1 MDLAEERAPLLYL
14 TPGRPPLDA
23 WDLQIAAPAP
33 LVAWLEARR
42 RRGQQSGIY
51 GVGVQGA
58 IATIAAEFPRVP
70 LSSEHHFDST
80 RYPYSHVHVLLAAE
94 DLDGRPVEREQL
106 QQVADQAWIAHID
119 RMVDYARERP
129 HLGLQWLP
137 DGSIAGIDH
146 TNVPTFT
153 CSELDWLDREPIVSA
168 LRQEEL
174 RGSAPDP
181 RPHSDRS
188 GPGRW

>member
-1 MDLAEERAPLLYL
+1 MDPAEERAPLLYV

-51 GVGVQGA
+51 GVGSQGA
-58 IATIAAEFPRVP
+58 IATIRAVLLDVALRPELHSDP
-70 LSSEHHFDST
+70 LQ
-80 RYPYSHVHVLLAAE
+80 YPYPHVHVLLAAE
-94 DLDGRPVEREQL
+94 DLDGRPLKREQL
-106 QQVADQAWIAHID
+106 QQVADRAWIAHID
-119 RMVDYARERP
+119 RMADYARERP

-146 TNVPTFT
+146 TSVPTFT
-153 CSELDWLDREPIVSA
+153 CTEFDWLDREPIIPA
-168 LRQEEL
+168 LL
-174 RGSAPDP
+174 
-181 RPHSDRS
+181 
-188 GPGRW
+188 